1 MSKSSKGN
9 EACHEKMVKQKSGL
23 NRAILSASFYQFLTM
38 LEYKSKLNDK
48 LFVKV
53 NPAYTSLECSVC
65 GNRDKKNRPKQDRF
79 ECTACGFKINLDIQ
93 AAQTILK
100 RGLKVFGLG
109 TNLCTSAKAK
119 SKSKSLLTSE
129 TLVSAN

>member
-1 MSKSSKGN
+1 MN
-9 EACHEKMVKQKSGL
+9 
-23 NRAILSASFYQFLTM
+23 ASFYQFLTM

-53 NPAYTSLECSVC
+53 NP
-65 GNRDKKNRPKQDRF
+65 
-79 ECTACGFKINLDIQ
+79 DIQ

-100 RGLKVFGLG
+100 RGLEVFGLG

-119 SKSKSLLTSE
+119 SKSLLISE
-129 TLVSAN
+129 ILVSAN